1 MFGNYINGEWITNGA
16 TFEDRNPANTG
27 EIVGT
32 FVKGSAADI
41 DAAAAAAS
49 AAFPGWSNTSG
60 PARGNIL
67 YKAADILD
75 KNFESIAAEMTR
87 EEGKT
92 LPEAKGEVRR
102 AINIFRYFAGEGSRL
117 PGMLVPSERDRVHMF
132 ALRKPIGVVG
142 LVTPWN
148 FPSAIPAWKLAPALI
163 CGNTVVLKPASAAP
177 LSAWRIVEA
186 LHQAGIP
193 KGVVNFVAGS
203 GGELGGA
210 LVDAAGLKAI
220 SFTGSCEIGDWL
232 HAAASKRRLR
242 IQLEMGG
249 KNPTIVLADADFN
262 AAVENVVNAAFFST
276 GQKCTATSR
285 AIVEDGIYDKFV
297 AAVVER
303 TRRLKVGDGMQP
315 GIEIGPCV
323 DQAQM
328 ETDLRYI
335 EIGRKECGEPAC
347 GGRRLTEGALA
358 NGYFVEPTV
367 FAGVTEAHTIAR
379 EEIFG
384 PVLAIM
390 RAADFE
396 DAMRIANAIPFGL
409 SSSIQTTN
417 LSRAFEY
424 IYRSEAGLLTVNLPS
439 AGVEY
444 QLPFGGTKGSSFG
457 PKEQGPAALEFYSDY
472 KTVYLKYDMKLG
484 QTRLNGAVT
493 AAIYEDGGCR
503 IIAGHTALD
512 VILDP
517 ALTHLASKNLVEAE
531 PILPFI
537 RPKFGAVAALMRRA
551 PPSAMPSMAHGKH
564 VRARL
569 S

>member
-1 MFGNYINGEWITNGA
+1 MPEIFANYINGEWVSGSR
-16 TFEDRNPANTG
+16 TFENRNPANTD
-27 EIVGT
+27 ELVGT
-32 FVKGSAADI
+32 FVKGTAPDM
-41 DAAAAAAS
+41 AAAAQAAS
-49 AAFPGWSNTSG
+49 AALPAWSAMSG

-75 KNFESIAAEMTR
+75 RKFEQVAADMTR

-102 AINIFRYFAGEGSRL
+102 SINIFRYFAGEGARM

-142 LVTPWN
+142 LITPWN

-186 LHQAGIP
+186 LHEAGIP
-193 KGVVNFVAGS
+193 KGVVNFVAGP
-203 GGELGGA
+203 GGELGEA
-210 LVDAAGLKAI
+210 LVSAPPLKAV
-220 SFTGSCEIGDWL
+220 SFTGSCQIGEWL
-232 HAAASKRRLR
+232 HAEASKRRLR

-249 KNPTIVLADADFN
+249 KNPTIVLEDADFA

-285 AIVEDGIYDKFV
+285 AIVEDGIYDRFV

-303 TRRLKVGDGMQP
+303 TRKLKVGDGMQP
-315 GIEIGPCV
+315 GIDIGPCV
-323 DQAQM
+323 DQGQM

-335 EIGRKECGEPAC
+335 EIGRKEAGEPRC
-347 GGRRLTEGALA
+347 GGRRLTDGALA
-358 NGYFVEPTV
+358 KGYFVAPTV
-367 FAGVTEAHTIAR
+367 FADVEEGHTIAR

-384 PVLAIM
+384 PVLAIL
-390 RAADFE
+390 RAKNFE
-396 DAMRIANAIPFGL
+396 DAMRMANNTPFGL
-409 SSSIQTTN
+409 SSSIQTTS
-417 LSRAFEY
+417 LSRVFEFVY
-424 IYRSEAGLLTVNLPS
+424 GSEAGLLTVNLPS

-472 KTVYLKYDMKLG
+472 KTVYLRY
-484 QTRLNGAVT
+484 
-493 AAIYEDGGCR
+493 
-503 IIAGHTALD
+503 
-512 VILDP
+512 
-517 ALTHLASKNLVEAE
+517 
-531 PILPFI
+531 
-537 RPKFGAVAALMRRA
+537 
-551 PPSAMPSMAHGKH
+551 
-564 VRARL
+564 
-569 S
+569 

>member
-1 MFGNYINGEWITNGA
+1 MTQIFPNYINGEWVKGTA
-16 TFEDRNPANTG
+16 VFEDRNPADTG
-27 EIVGT
+27 EVVGS
-32 FVKGSAADI
+32 FVKGTAQDI
-41 DAAAAAAS
+41 DDAASAAAAAL
-49 AAFPGWSNTSG
+49 PGWSGASG
-60 PARGNIL
+60 PSRGNIL
-67 YKAADILD
+67 FRAADILD
-75 KNFESIAAEMTR
+75 KKFDQVSADMTR

-102 AINIFRYFAGEGSRL
+102 AINILRYFAGEGSRM

-132 ALRKPIGVVG
+132 ALRKPIGVTG
-142 LVTPWN
+142 LITPWN

-186 LHQAGIP
+186 LHEAGLP

-203 GGELGGA
+203 GGELGQA
-210 LVDAAGLKAI
+210 LVGAKPLKAV
-220 SFTGSCEIGDWL
+220 SFTGSCQIGNWL
-232 HAAASKRRLR
+232 HVEASKRRLR

-249 KNPTIVLADADFN
+249 KNPTIVLADADFPS
-262 AAVENVVNAAFFST
+262 AVENVVNAAFFST

-285 AIVEDGIYDKFV
+285 AIVEDAIYDRFV

-303 TRRLKVGDGMQP
+303 TRKLKVGNGMEP

-328 ETDLRYI
+328 ETVLHYI
-335 EIGRKECGEPAC
+335 EVGRKESGEPRAG
-347 GGRRLTEGALA
+347 GGRLTAGALA
-358 NGYFVEPTV
+358 KGWFVEPTV
-367 FAGVTEAHTIAR
+367 FADVREQDTIAC

-390 RAADFE
+390 RARNFE
-396 DAMRIANAIPFGL
+396 DAMGIANNIPFGL

-424 IYRSEAGLLTVNLPS
+424 IYRAEAGLLTVNLPS

-444 QLPFGGTKGSSFG
+444 QLPFGGSKDSSFG

-472 KTVYLKYDMKLG
+472 KTVYLKY
-484 QTRLNGAVT
+484 
-493 AAIYEDGGCR
+493 
-503 IIAGHTALD
+503 
-512 VILDP
+512 
-517 ALTHLASKNLVEAE
+517 
-531 PILPFI
+531 
-537 RPKFGAVAALMRRA
+537 
-551 PPSAMPSMAHGKH
+551 
-564 VRARL
+564 
-569 S
+569 